1 MRVTPTWFGPPDRPL
16 FGWLHLPD
24 DHQARGVVVLC
35 GPLGRECANAL
46 PAMQALSDRLARAG
60 LAALRFDYAGTGD
73 SAGGLDEPGRLSD
86 WLSSVDQALALARA
100 SSSGPLVVIG
110 TRMGALLATEAVT
123 RGTPVDG
130 LILWDPC
137 LSGREFLRIEKTL
150 LATGYGAPQRGDG
163 SVTGPAFTYAPET
176 VKELS
181 ALELT
186 PTDPTTATRTLVLA
200 RSEGRSLPAARSAFA
215 AAHVD
220 WMEVDGQP
228 DLLDVPPQQ
237 LTVPATTIKTI
248 AEWTSQLVDGP
259 PRAFG
264 MRTVD
269 QAVVAHGPDGRPI
282 SEQARWL
289 GPNSLFGML
298 TEPDRPDQPDAPAS
312 RPPPVPATVVLL
324 SAGALDHT
332 GPGRM
337 WVDLARR
344 FAEDGI
350 RTLRVDLDGI
360 GESYGRAEYQRQIP
374 KPPEAID
381 DLADMAEALGD
392 PQGRSLVFVGL
403 SSGGYHAIEAGL
415 HLHPKAVCAINP
427 ALSSWVPE
435 VDHCP
440 PDARRRAYRPM
451 PDALQRL
458 AVKHARVATWL
469 WRAMLQVAV
478 SGSPSHAV
486 AGVSR
491 RGTPVL
497 LINCEGDAREFEPSL
512 YWSVVGRGL
521 HRRGLLDMK
530 VVPGDDHSLYTLDG
544 QRDAYPLLTEWTL
557 QHCGRPARES
567 AVRTGSN

>member
-1 MRVTPTWFGPPDRPL
+1 VRATPTWFGPPDRAL
-16 FGWLHLPD
+16 FGWWHLPD
-24 DHQARGVVVLC
+24 DHQAKGVVVLC

-46 PAMQALSDRLARAG
+46 PAMQALSDRLARSG

-73 SAGGLDEPGRLSD
+73 SAGSLDEPGRLSD
-86 WLSSVDQALALARA
+86 WLSSIDEAMAVARG

-110 TRMGALLATEAVT
+110 MRMGALLATEAVT

-137 LSGREFLRIEKTL
+137 LSGREFLRIERTL

-163 SVTGPAFTYAPET
+163 SVTGPAFTYAAET
-176 VKELS
+176 VEELS

-186 PTDPTTATRTLVLA
+186 PTGATTARRALVLA
-200 RSEGRSLPAARSAFA
+200 RSEGRSLPTARRAFSAP
-215 AAHVD
+215 HVD

-237 LTVPATTIKTI
+237 LAVPATTIKTI
-248 AEWTSQLVDGP
+248 AEWTSRLVDAP
-259 PRAFG
+259 ARAFG
-264 MRTVD
+264 MRLVD
-269 QAVVAHGPDGRPI
+269 RAVVAHGPDGGAI
-282 SEQARWL
+282 TEQALWL

-298 TEPDRPDQPDAPAS
+298 TEPGSPGQLDAAAIQPEPAS
-312 RPPPVPATVVLL
+312 PTVVLL

-337 WVDLARR
+337 WVELARR
-344 FAEDGI
+344 FAGDGI

-360 GESYGRAEYQRQIP
+360 GETYGRAEYERQTP
-374 KPPEAID
+374 KPPDAID
-381 DLADMAEALGD
+381 DLADLAEALGD
-392 PQGRSLVFVGL
+392 PQARTLVFVGL

-415 HLHPKAVCAINP
+415 HLHPRAVCAINP

-440 PDARRRAYRPM
+440 PDHRRRAYRPM

-458 AVKHARVATWL
+458 AVNHARMATWL

-478 SGSPSHAV
+478 SGSPAHAV

-497 LINCEGDAREFEPSL
+497 LINCEADAREFEPSL
-512 YWSVVGRGL
+512 YWSVVDRSL
-521 HRRGLLDMK
+521 QRRGLLDVK
-530 VVPGDDHSLYTLDG
+530 VVPGSDHSLYTVDG
-544 QRDAYPLLTEWTL
+544 QRDAYPLLTEWIVER
-557 QHCGRPARES
+557 CGRPVQE
-567 AVRTGSN
+567 TN